1 MGRGNFR
8 AQNTR
13 QNASEAFFFL
23 TCRRR
28 RDRLKVGG
36 GSAVHTEYTVSRTP
50 EQVTAMLAEQ
60 AQTQQDHSP
69 LRRALWAHFQAYQG
83 LTQPALR
90 SDLSIDQVPTES
102 AIYKDTASGNIV

>member
-36 GSAVHTEYTVSRTP
+36 GSAVHMEYLVDDGIYGDTVSRTP
-50 EQVTAMLAEQ
+50 EQ

-83 LTQPALR
+83 LTQLAPVSA
-90 SDLSIDQVPTES
+90 ES